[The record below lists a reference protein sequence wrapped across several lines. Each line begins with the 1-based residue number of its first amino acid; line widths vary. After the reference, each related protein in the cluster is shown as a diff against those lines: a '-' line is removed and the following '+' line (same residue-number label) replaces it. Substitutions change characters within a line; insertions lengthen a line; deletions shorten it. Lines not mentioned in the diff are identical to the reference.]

1 MNTGLHDNDT
11 LISLL
16 KQGDEKAYEYLMNRY
31 YRRLCIY
38 ADSLVNDPLAAEDIV
53 QNVFIR
59 LWKKGDF
66 LTVRISLKSF
76 LYKSVYNEYI
86 DQYRKNVAL
95 LNVEKRYIEHLNT
108 LVESENTERNEK
120 LLKQV
125 FDIIEQLPPKCREIF
140 MLSKKSGLTHIEISE
155 YLGISV
161 NTVENQIGKAFKI
174 LRKNL
179 TKGFY
184 TLFLLI
190 YRLDKN

>member
-59 LWKKGDF
+59 LWKKRDF

-184 TLFLLI
+184 TLFLLM